1 MEAKQPAMN
10 MNPVSGLG
18 ASQNSKPI
26 EPRNAG
32 RSPAPQTASGA
43 ASDSVEFSD
52 DARKLAAGA
61 LGAEAGAA
69 GQPSSE
75 ERVAAARQ
83 KLLSGQL
90 SGPAVY
96 DKTAANLLR
105 SGDLD
110 QVQENADDPTAGA

>member
-1 MEAKQPAMN
+1 MN
-10 MNPVSGLG
+10 MNAISGLG

-26 EPRNAG
+26 ESRNSSQA
-32 RSPAPQTASGA
+32 PASQTASST

-52 DARKLAAGA
+52 DARKLAAGT
-61 LGAEAGAA
+61 LGADAGAA
-69 GQPSSE
+69 GSDD
-75 ERVAAARQ
+75 RVAAARQ

-96 DKTAANLLR
+96 DQTAEKLLR

-110 QVQENADDPTAGA
+110 QVQENADDPATGA